1 MWYARRMSEQFS
13 PGSAP
18 DSRPVSREV
27 PDERSAKIREEL
39 RRWISEEL
47 SKKAQW
53 EGGDREGPPGYD
65 PHAEQVTDV
74 DALPEWVLDM
84 WQAVQD
90 GTVTPEQWYAFDEKY
105 RVVQNMRALLANK
118 ANPLLAK
125 KGF

>member
-1 MWYARRMSEQFS
+1 MSAET
-13 PGSAP
+13 PPAEHT
-18 DSRPVSREV
+18 PVSRSLSPEEQAAHYV
-27 PDERSAKIREEL
+27 ALREEL

-53 EGGDREGPPGYD
+53 EGGDRECPPGYD
-65 PHAEQVTDV
+65 SHAEQVTDV

-90 GTVTPEQWYAFDEKY
+90 CTVTPEQWYAFDEKY

-118 ANPLLAK
+118 ANSLLAK